1 MAEEQ
6 ILTAPNIDDD
16 DIVMADDASDGMN
29 QDQVEE
35 TDDSNSRAMTMA
47 FYDALTQKAR
57 EAMDK
62 NAPVLYEQFM
72 KDDNLIGTYGSKS
85 VEQVNNIVDRMLA
98 AKDLKIPDVDELL
111 SEANRELDG
120 FVAKYK
126 DDINIDQKP
135 NRFIHWFQGKKRK
148 FDDFNFQ
155 RKTMLDKINVLEA
168 KIIKKREDLVTSSYS
183 IKELLDENAKSIN
196 GLIGVI
202 ASLES
207 VHRYAL
213 AQAQKQ
219 KDKVDSIDKNSPTWQ
234 IEQTKLG
241 RITDIVNAIEQQHS
255 AYMARLSVA
264 WITNSQVTNIIRT
277 EATVVRNMNLVTS
290 QTIPIMKNSIAQIAA
305 IIKLKDANKA
315 NESIK
320 GVTEHSL
327 KQLQSLNE
335 NALPE
340 IERNAQSPIISAET
354 IKSATESQLRS
365 NQKIIDAI
373 VEGQKA
379 RAALNQAVLESGEKI
394 KESDELRDK
403 KLLNAVLDGRKETKR
418 VTESISN
425 EASKAFTGTTDGA
438 NQ

>member
-6 ILTAPNIDDD
+6 LLAEPKIDDD
-16 DIVMADDASDGMN
+16 DITMDDVSNGVDKERSKDADD
-29 QDQVEE
+29 
-35 TDDSNSRAMTMA
+35 DSSRAMTMS
-47 FYDALTQKAR
+47 FYEALTQKAR
-57 EAMDK
+57 NSMDQ
-62 NAPVLYEQFM
+62 NAPILYEQFM
-72 KDDNLIGTYGSKS
+72 KDDNLISTYGSKS

-98 AKDLKIPDVDELL
+98 AKNLKIPDVDELL

-126 DDINIDQKP
+126 DDINIDKKP
-135 NRFIHWFQGKKRK
+135 NRLIHWFQGKKRK
-148 FDDFNFQ
+148 LDDFNFQ

-168 KIIKKREDLVTSSYS
+168 KIIKKREDLINSSYS
-183 IKELLDENAKSIN
+183 IKELLNENAKSIN

-213 AQAQKQ
+213 SQAQKQ
-219 KDKVDSIDKNSPTWQ
+219 RDKVESIDQNSPNWQ

-241 RITDIVNAIEQQHS
+241 RITDMVNAIEQQHS

-277 EATVVRNMNLVTS
+277 ESTVVRNMNLVTS
-290 QTIPIMKNSIAQIAA
+290 QTIPIMKDSIAQIAA

-320 GVTEHSL
+320 SVTEHSL

-340 IERNAQSPIISAET
+340 IEKNAQSPIISAET
-354 IKSATESQLRS
+354 IKSATESQIRS

-373 VEGQKA
+373 IEGQKA
-379 RAALNQAVLESGEKI
+379 RAALNQAVLESGKKI
-394 KESDELRDK
+394 KQSDELRDK
-403 KLLNAVLDGRKETKR
+403 QLLNAVLNGREETKK

-425 EASKAFTGTTDGA
+425 EASRAFTGTIDEDS
-438 NQ
+438 Q

>member
-6 ILTAPNIDDD
+6 LLAEPKIDDD
-16 DIVMADDASDGMN
+16 DITMDDVSNGVDKE
-29 QDQVEE
+29 QSKDED
-35 TDDSNSRAMTMA
+35 DDSSRAMTMS
-47 FYDALTQKAR
+47 FYEALTQKAR
-57 EAMDK
+57 NAMDQ
-62 NAPVLYEQFM
+62 NAPILYEQFM
-72 KDDNLIGTYGSKS
+72 KDDNLISTYGSKS

-98 AKDLKIPDVDELL
+98 AKNLKIPDVDELL

-126 DDINIDQKP
+126 DDINIDKKP
-135 NRFIHWFQGKKRK
+135 NRLIHWFQGKKRK
-148 FDDFNFQ
+148 LDDFNFQ

-168 KIIKKREDLVTSSYS
+168 KIIKKREDLINSSYS
-183 IKELLDENAKSIN
+183 IKELLNENAKSIN

-213 AQAQKQ
+213 SQAQKQ
-219 KDKVDSIDKNSPTWQ
+219 RDKVESIDQNSPNWQ

-241 RITDIVNAIEQQHS
+241 RITDMVNAIEQQHS

-277 EATVVRNMNLVTS
+277 ESTVVRNMNLVTS
-290 QTIPIMKNSIAQIAA
+290 QTIPIMKDSIAQIAA

-320 GVTEHSL
+320 NVTEHSL

-340 IERNAQSPIISAET
+340 IEKNAQSPIISAET
-354 IKSATESQLRS
+354 IKSATESQIRS

-373 VEGQKA
+373 IEGQKA
-379 RAALNQAVLESGEKI
+379 RAALNQAVLESGKKI
-394 KESDELRDK
+394 KQSDELRDK
-403 KLLNAVLDGRKETKR
+403 QLLNAVLNGREETKK

-425 EASKAFTGTTDGA
+425 EASRAFTGTIDED

>member
-6 ILTAPNIDDD
+6 LLAEPKIDDD
-16 DIVMADDASDGMN
+16 DITMDDVSNGVDKERSKDADD
-29 QDQVEE
+29 
-35 TDDSNSRAMTMA
+35 DSSRAMTMS
-47 FYDALTQKAR
+47 FYEALTQKAR
-57 EAMDK
+57 NSMDQ
-62 NAPVLYEQFM
+62 NAPILYEQFM
-72 KDDNLIGTYGSKS
+72 KDDNLISTYGSKS

-98 AKDLKIPDVDELL
+98 AKNLKIPDVDELL

-126 DDINIDQKP
+126 DDINIDKKP
-135 NRFIHWFQGKKRK
+135 NRLIHWFQGKKRK
-148 FDDFNFQ
+148 LDDFNFQ

-168 KIIKKREDLVTSSYS
+168 KIIKKREDLINSSYS
-183 IKELLDENAKSIN
+183 IKELLNENAKSIN

-207 VHRYAL
+207 VHSYAL
-213 AQAQKQ
+213 SQAQKQ
-219 KDKVDSIDKNSPTWQ
+219 RDKVESIDQNSPNWQ

-241 RITDIVNAIEQQHS
+241 RITDMVNAIEQQHS

-277 EATVVRNMNLVTS
+277 ESTVVRNMNLVTS
-290 QTIPIMKNSIAQIAA
+290 QTIPIMKDSIAQIAA

-320 GVTEHSL
+320 NVTEHSL

-340 IERNAQSPIISAET
+340 IEKNAQSPIISAET
-354 IKSATESQLRS
+354 IKSATESQIRS

-373 VEGQKA
+373 IEGQKA
-379 RAALNQAVLESGEKI
+379 RAALNQAVLESGKKI
-394 KESDELRDK
+394 KQSDELRDK
-403 KLLNAVLDGRKETKR
+403 QLLNAVLNGREETKK

-425 EASKAFTGTTDGA
+425 EASRAFTGTIDED

>member
-6 ILTAPNIDDD
+6 LLAEPKIDDD
-16 DIVMADDASDGMN
+16 DITMDDVSNGVDKERSKDADD
-29 QDQVEE
+29 
-35 TDDSNSRAMTMA
+35 DSSRAMTMS
-47 FYDALTQKAR
+47 FYEALTQKAR
-57 EAMDK
+57 NSMDQ
-62 NAPVLYEQFM
+62 NAPILYEQFM
-72 KDDNLIGTYGSKS
+72 KDDNLISTYGSKS

-98 AKDLKIPDVDELL
+98 AKNLKIPDVDELL

-126 DDINIDQKP
+126 DDINIDKKP
-135 NRFIHWFQGKKRK
+135 NRLIHWFQGKKRK
-148 FDDFNFQ
+148 LDDFNFQ

-168 KIIKKREDLVTSSYS
+168 KIIKKREDLINSSYS
-183 IKELLDENAKSIN
+183 IKELLNENAKSIN

-213 AQAQKQ
+213 SQAQKQ
-219 KDKVDSIDKNSPTWQ
+219 RDKVESIDQNSPNWQ

-241 RITDIVNAIEQQHS
+241 RITDMVNAIEQQHS

-277 EATVVRNMNLVTS
+277 ESTVVRNMNLVTS
-290 QTIPIMKNSIAQIAA
+290 QTIPIMKDSIAQIAA

-320 GVTEHSL
+320 NVTEHSL

-340 IERNAQSPIISAET
+340 IEKNAQSPIISAET
-354 IKSATESQLRS
+354 IKSATESQIRS

-373 VEGQKA
+373 IEGQKA
-379 RAALNQAVLESGEKI
+379 RAALNQAVLESGKKI
-394 KESDELRDK
+394 KQSDELRDK
-403 KLLNAVLDGRKETKR
+403 QLLNAVLNGREETKK

-425 EASKAFTGTTDGA
+425 EASRAFTGTIDED